1 MARKALAGI
10 VLLTVAGVALSGCAG
25 GGGNGDDNGDG
36 TGTNTIDGT
45 VAGEIKVITWRTDLV
60 EDGTFD
66 AYAAA
71 FTAQY
76 PDVKVT
82 FEGITDYAGE
92 MLTRMSTTNYGD
104 VIGIPAI
111 QPGQYEQFLEPLG
124 ATADFADTYRFL
136 PAASFDGT
144 QYGIAFGGNANGVVY
159 NKRVFA
165 EAGVTGTPTT
175 EQEWLDALQQVK
187 DNTDAIPL
195 YTNYK
200 DGWPLTQSFGNLG
213 AITQDPDAPVTMAED
228 RAPWTEGTDMYA
240 IDSLLFESVA
250 AGLTEPDP
258 LTTNWEQ
265 SKVDLGTGK
274 IAAMTLGSWA
284 ISQMQAAAA
293 AGGAS
298 ADDIGFM
305 AFPAHV
311 GGTQYAVI
319 GGDYNLAVSK
329 HSKAKAAAWA
339 FIQFLVAESGYTE
352 AQGMVSPVI
361 DAPLP
366 STLQGFADAGVELME
381 INPAPAGKE
390 GLINEVA
397 DDAQID
403 LYGPIYRQRLV
414 DIARGAAGGDKAS
427 YFAELNERWGASVDR
442 IVG

>member
-10 VLLTVAGVALSGCAG
+10 GLLAAAGIVLSGCAG
-25 GGGNGDDNGDG
+25 GGGGGDAD
-36 TGTNTIDGT
+36 NTIDGD
-45 VAGEIKVITWRTDLV
+45 VQGEIKVVTWRTDLV
-60 EDGTFD
+60 EDGTFEE
-66 AYAAA
+66 YAAA
-71 FTAQY
+71 FNEEY
-76 PDVKVT
+76 PDVTVT

-92 MLTRMSTTNYGD
+92 MQTRMSTTNYGD
-104 VIGIPAI
+104 VIGIPSI
-111 QPGQYEQFLEPLG
+111 QPSQYEQFLEPLG
-124 ATADFADTYRFL
+124 DTADFEDTYRFL
-136 PAASFDGT
+136 PGASFDGT

-159 NKRVFA
+159 NTRVFE
-165 EAGVTGTPTT
+165 EAGVTEPPTT
-175 EQEWLDALQQVK
+175 EEEWLAALQLVK

-213 AITQDPDAPVTMAED
+213 AVTNDPDAPITMAED
-228 RAPWTEGTDMYA
+228 SAPWTEGTDVYA
-240 IDSLLFESVA
+240 IDSLLYESVA

-284 ISQMQAAAA
+284 ISQMQDAAETA
-293 AGGAS
+293 GAS

-305 AFPAHV
+305 AFPAEV
-311 GGTQYAVI
+311 DGTQYAVI

-339 FIQFLVAESGYTE
+339 WIQWVVADSGYTE
-352 AQGMVSPVI
+352 EQGMVSPLI
-361 DAPLP
+361 EAELP
-366 STLQGFADAGVELME
+366 STLSGLADAGVELME

-403 LYGPIYRQRLV
+403 LYGPIYRQKLV
-414 DIARGAAGGDKAS
+414 DIARGAADGDKDS
-427 YFAELNERWGASVDR
+427 YFTELNERWAAS
-442 IVG
+442 IVNVAG

>member
-10 VLLTVAGVALSGCAG
+10 GLLAAAGIVLSGCAG
-25 GGGNGDDNGDG
+25 GGGGGDAD
-36 TGTNTIDGT
+36 NTIDGD
-45 VAGEIKVITWRTDLV
+45 VQGEIKVVTWRTDLV
-60 EDGTFD
+60 EDGTFEE
-66 AYAAA
+66 YAAA
-71 FTAQY
+71 FNEEY
-76 PDVKVT
+76 PDVTVT

-92 MLTRMSTTNYGD
+92 MQTRMSTTNYGD
-104 VIGIPAI
+104 VIGIPSI
-111 QPGQYEQFLEPLG
+111 QPSQYEQFLEPLG
-124 ATADFADTYRFL
+124 DTADFEDTYRFL
-136 PAASFDGT
+136 PGASFDGT

-159 NKRVFA
+159 NTRVFE
-165 EAGVTGTPTT
+165 EAGVTEPPTT
-175 EQEWLDALQQVK
+175 EEEWLAALQLVK

-213 AITQDPDAPVTMAED
+213 AVTNDPDAPITMAED
-228 RAPWTEGTDMYA
+228 SAPWTEGTDVYA
-240 IDSLLFESVA
+240 IDSLLYESVA

-284 ISQMQAAAA
+284 ISQMQDAAETA
-293 AGGAS
+293 GAS

-305 AFPAHV
+305 AFPAEV
-311 GGTQYAVI
+311 DGTQYAVI

-339 FIQFLVAESGYTE
+339 WIQWVVADSGYTE
-352 AQGMVSPVI
+352 EQGMVSPLI
-361 DAPLP
+361 EAELP
-366 STLQGFADAGVELME
+366 STLSGLADAGVELME

-403 LYGPIYRQRLV
+403 LYGPIYRQKLV
-414 DIARGAAGGDKAS
+414 DIARGAADGDKDS
-427 YFAELNERWGASVDR
+427 YFTELNERWAASIENVA
-442 IVG
+442 G

>member
-1 MARKALAGI
+1 MARKSLVAIAALA
-10 VLLTVAGVALSGCAG
+10 VAGVALAGCAG
-25 GGGNGDDNGDG
+25 GGGDDAG
-36 TGTNTIDGT
+36 NTIDGEVT
-45 VAGEIKVITWRTDLV
+45 GDIKVITWRTDLV
-60 EDGTFD
+60 EDGTFEK
-66 AYAAA
+66 YAAE
-71 FTAQY
+71 FNKEY
-76 PDVKVT
+76 PDVNVT

-111 QPGQYEQFLEPLG
+111 KPDQYEQFLEPLG
-124 ATADFADTYRFL
+124 DTAGFEDTYRFL

-159 NKRVFA
+159 NTRVFE
-165 EAGVTGTPTT
+165 EAGVTEPPTT
-175 EQEWLDALQQVK
+175 EEEWLDALRLVK
-187 DNTDAIPL
+187 ENTDAVPL

-213 AITQDPDAPVTMAED
+213 VVNADPDAPITMAED
-228 RAPWTEGTDMYA
+228 PAPWTEGTDMYA

-284 ISQMQAAAA
+284 ISQMQTAAEDN
-293 AGGAS
+293 GAS
-298 ADDIGFM
+298 ADDIAYM
-305 AFPAHV
+305 AFPANV

-329 HSKAKAAAWA
+329 HSNSKAAAWA
-339 FIQFLVAESGYTE
+339 WIQWVVENSGYTE
-352 AQGMVSPVI
+352 AQGMISSVI
-361 DAPLP
+361 DKPLP
-366 STLQGFADAGVELME
+366 DNLAGFSDAGVELME

-390 GLINEVA
+390 GLINAIA
-397 DDAQID
+397 DDSQID
-403 LYGPIYRQRLV
+403 LYGPIYRQKLV
-414 DIARGAAGGDKAS
+414 DIARGAAGGDKET
-427 YFAELNERWGASVDR
+427 YFAELNERWGISSAELA
-442 IVG
+442 G

>member
-10 VLLTVAGVALSGCAG
+10 GLLAAAGIVLSGCAG
-25 GGGNGDDNGDG
+25 GGGGGDAD
-36 TGTNTIDGT
+36 NTIDGD
-45 VAGEIKVITWRTDLV
+45 VQGEIKVVTWRTDLV
-60 EDGTFD
+60 EDGTFEE
-66 AYAAA
+66 YAAA
-71 FTAQY
+71 FNEEY
-76 PDVKVT
+76 PDVTVT

-92 MLTRMSTTNYGD
+92 MQTRMSTTNYGD
-104 VIGIPAI
+104 VIGIPSI
-111 QPGQYEQFLEPLG
+111 QPSQYEQFLEPLG
-124 ATADFADTYRFL
+124 DTADFEDTYRFL
-136 PAASFDGT
+136 PGASFDGT

-159 NKRVFA
+159 NTRVFE
-165 EAGVTGTPTT
+165 EAGVTEPPTT
-175 EQEWLDALQQVK
+175 EEEWLAALQLVK

-213 AITQDPDAPVTMAED
+213 AVTNDPDAPITMAED
-228 RAPWTEGTDMYA
+228 SAPWTEGTDVYA
-240 IDSLLFESVA
+240 IDSLLYESVA

-284 ISQMQAAAA
+284 ISQMQDAAETA
-293 AGGAS
+293 GAS

-305 AFPAHV
+305 AFPAEV
-311 GGTQYAVI
+311 DGAQYAVI

-339 FIQFLVAESGYTE
+339 WIQWVVADSGYTE
-352 AQGMVSPVI
+352 EQGMVSPLI
-361 DAPLP
+361 EAELP
-366 STLQGFADAGVELME
+366 STLSGLADAGVELME

-403 LYGPIYRQRLV
+403 LYGPIYRQKLV
-414 DIARGAAGGDKAS
+414 DIARGAADGDKDS
-427 YFAELNERWGASVDR
+427 YFTELNERWAASIENVA
-442 IVG
+442 G

>member
-10 VLLTVAGVALSGCAG
+10 GLLAAAGIVLSGCAG
-25 GGGNGDDNGDG
+25 GGGGGDAD
-36 TGTNTIDGT
+36 NTIDGE
-45 VAGEIKVITWRTDLV
+45 VQGEIKVVTWRTDLV
-60 EDGTFD
+60 EDGTFEE
-66 AYAAA
+66 YAAA
-71 FTAQY
+71 FNEEY
-76 PDVKVT
+76 PDVTVT

-111 QPGQYEQFLEPLG
+111 QPDQFEQFLEPLG
-124 ATADFADTYRFL
+124 ETAGFEDTYRFL
-136 PAASFDGT
+136 PGASFDGT

-159 NKRVFA
+159 NKRVFE
-165 EAGVTGTPTT
+165 EAGVTTLPTS
-175 EQEWLDALQQVK
+175 EAEWLDALQQVA
-187 DNTDAIPL
+187 DNTDAVPL

-213 AITQDPDAPVTMAED
+213 AITNDPDAPITMAED
-228 RAPWTEGTDMYA
+228 PAPWTEGTDMYA
-240 IDSLLFESVA
+240 IDSLLYESVA

-284 ISQMQAAAA
+284 ISQMQDAAET
-293 AGGAS
+293 GGAS

-305 AFPAHV
+305 AFPATV
-311 GGTQYAVI
+311 DGAQYAVI

-339 FIQFLVAESGYTE
+339 WIQWVVENSGYTE

-361 DAPLP
+361 DAELP
-366 STLQGFADAGVELME
+366 ATLSGLSDAGVELME

-390 GLINEVA
+390 GLINEIA
-397 DDAQID
+397 DDSQID
-403 LYGPIYRQRLV
+403 LYGPIYRQKLV
-414 DIARGAAGGDKAS
+414 DIARGAADGDKES
-427 YFAELNERWGASVDR
+427 YFAELNERWAASIANVAD
-442 IVG
+442 